1 MNMPIRLYL
10 RFLTKTI
17 RVHPVAF
24 YLKILN
30 SLESEKFSF
39 WFSITSEINIQKIAK
54 DLTIQPRVDESRGW
68 TFGHPSSSSPLQS
81 DVAIKFKNKLWNEA
95 KVSKRFIEVPIKW
108 FANTEIF
115 LPLGTDSTINT
126 FVYSE
131 YEPTEMFWAS
141 QYIKKGD
148 TVVDLGAHDGLYSL
162 LFSELVGEHGKV
174 ISVEP
179 NPSQISRLKDTARFN
194 EITNVEIVSEAAS
207 DSVGIAELNVSSKQH
222 SGHSTL
228 GGFIYSDGS
237 SNEVIAVSTNTLDN
251 IFVKNKLN
259 KVNFIKIDIEG
270 YEIRA
275 LRGMARILSEY
286 NPVILCEVLDEALEL
301 AGGSRK
307 ELLGLLVGYG
317 YSCKAVNRETGLLC
331 SLESLPN
338 SEYIIALPMPLTRTA
353 SALT

>member
-1 MNMPIRLYL
+1 MNMGTRIYL
-10 RFLTKTI
+10 RCLALLIMVRPFPFFLK
-17 RVHPVAF
+17 F
-24 YLKILN
+24 LN
-30 SLESEKFSF
+30 NLESEKFSF
-39 WFSITSEINIQKIAK
+39 YFSITTEKNMQNIAQK
-54 DLTIQPRVDESRGW
+54 LTVQPRVNQSRGW
-68 TFGHPSSSSPLQS
+68 AFGQPSTSSPMQS
-81 DVAIKFKNKLWNEA
+81 DEVIKFKSKMWNEA
-95 KVSKRFIEVPIKW
+95 KVSNRFIEVPIKW

-207 DSVGIAELNVSSKQH
+207 DSVGIAEMHVSSKQH

-228 GGFIYSDGS
+228 GGFIYSDSS

-251 IFVKNKLN
+251 IFVKHKLYN
-259 KVNFIKIDIEG
+259 VNFIKIDIEG

-317 YSCKAVNRETGLLC
+317 YSCKAVNRDTGLLC

>member
-10 RFLTKTI
+10 RFLAITI
-17 RVHPVAF
+17 RVHPVPF

-30 SLESEKFSF
+30 NLESEKFSF
-39 WFSITSEINIQKIAK
+39 WYSITSERNIQKIAK
-54 DLTIQPRVDESRGW
+54 DLTILPRVEQSRGW
-68 TFGHPSSSSPLQS
+68 AFGQPSSSSPLQS
-81 DVAIKFKNKLWNEA
+81 DLAVKFKNKLWNEA
-95 KVSKRFIEVPIKW
+95 KVSNRFIEMPIKW

-126 FVYSE
+126 FIYSE
-131 YEPTEMFWAS
+131 FEPTEMFWAS
-141 QYIKKGD
+141 QYIKEGD
-148 TVVDLGAHDGLYSL
+148 TVVDLGAHDGLYTL

-179 NPSQISRLKDTARFN
+179 NPSQISRLENIARFN
-194 EITNVEIVSEAAS
+194 KITNVEIVSEAAS
-207 DSVGIAELNVSSKQH
+207 DSVGIARLNISSKQH

-228 GGFIYSDGS
+228 GGFVYSDNS
-237 SNEVIAVSTNTLDN
+237 SNEVVAVSTNTLDN
-251 IFVKNKLN
+251 ISVKNKLN

-270 YEIRA
+270 YEIHA

-286 NPVILCEVLDEALEL
+286 KPVILCEVLDKSLEF

-317 YSCKAVNRETGLLC
+317 YSFKAVNRETGLLC

-338 SEYIIALPMPLTRTA
+338 SEYIIALPMPLTGTT
-353 SALT
+353 STLT